1 MGIFQTNSEGRIIS
15 ANSAFARILGYE
27 SPEEVVDTVT
37 DIAGQV
43 YVNPEQ
49 RTELLQLMNEYG
61 TFQEREIQF
70 FGKDRSVVWVTING
84 RVMRDGSGKV
94 IFYNGAILDTLSVS
108 PLSAAPPG
116 TENGGNRHACRRYC
130 S

>member
-84 RVMRDGSGKV
+84 RVMKRRQWKSHLLQWR
-94 IFYNGAILDTLSVS
+94 Y
-108 PLSAAPPG
+108 PG
-116 TENGGNRHACRRYC
+116 HH
-130 S
+130 